1 MHHSRSQTRN
11 GFQMLPH
18 MLSEDAESRW
28 ALRDSPVRPG
38 GVVIV
43 CDYPVCWTVSLK
55 HKHHKRLSL
64 WWITGMVNAH
74 RSTLRQVKEGTE
86 HNACVSTYMPEVN
99 GGDKI
104 IWPLFAS
111 HCCDLDE
118 SMVNCPWVQ
127 WPVLVTENLHT
138 KNELISLEQMS
149 SLSM

>member
-1 MHHSRSQTRN
+1 MHT
-11 GFQMLPH
+11 G
-18 MLSEDAESRW
+18 
-28 ALRDSPVRPG
+28 VRCG
-38 GVVIV
+38 R
-43 CDYPVCWTVSLK
+43 LK
-55 HKHHKRLSL
+55 RAQSIMHASF
-64 WWITGMVNAH
+64 
-74 RSTLRQVKEGTE
+74 
-86 HNACVSTYMPEVN
+86 TYMPEVN

-111 HCCDLDE
+111 QCCDLDE

>member
-1 MHHSRSQTRN
+1 MSMHT
-11 GFQMLPH
+11 
-18 MLSEDAESRW
+18 
-28 ALRDSPVRPG
+28 
-38 GVVIV
+38 GV
-43 CDYPVCWTVSLK
+43 CCGRLK
-55 HKHHKRLSL
+55 RAQSIMHASF
-64 WWITGMVNAH
+64 
-74 RSTLRQVKEGTE
+74 
-86 HNACVSTYMPEVN
+86 TYMPEVN

-118 SMVNCPWVQ
+118 SMINCPWVQ